1 MPALSILI
9 LSIDSRAELL
19 ARLLATLQPQL
30 TDDVELLTLIDNGER
45 SIGAKRNE
53 LMLRARGRY
62 VCFIDDD
69 DLVSDDYVA
78 ALLDATRLD
87 PDSIGFR
94 LRYSIDGAFDADA
107 LHTIRNAKWE
117 TVNRDGA
124 KVYLRTPNHL
134 NPVRRSIALAHPFP
148 EINHGEDHAYSD
160 LIKPHIRTEVYIDR
174 VMYRYL
180 FRTRKET
187 A

>member
-19 ARLLATLQPQL
+19 ARLLSKLQPQL
-30 TDDVELLTLIDNGER
+30 TDNTELLTLIDNGER

-53 LMLRARGRY
+53 LLLRARGRY

-69 DLVSDDYVA
+69 DLVADDYVA
-78 ALLDATRLD
+78 ALLGAAQLD
-87 PDSIGFR
+87 PDTIGFR
-94 LRYSIDGAFDADA
+94 LRYSIDGVFDADA

-117 TVNRDGA
+117 TVNHDGA

-148 EINHGEDHAYSD
+148 EINHGEDHDYSNQ
-160 LIKPHIRTEVYIDR
+160 IKPHIRTEVYIDR
-174 VMYRYL
+174 VMYHYL
-180 FRTRKET
+180 YQTK
-187 A
+187 